1 MGFSGVMLR
10 GSGISWDLRA
20 VSPCDYSWS
29 VPFGLSGDCYDRYL
43 VRIDEMR
50 QSLSISQQVIGS
62 LEIGSVSLLL
72 HCGTFNSVYHSF
84 EAPKGEMGVYL
95 AMVSR
100 FKVRAPGCLHL
111 LGLAWLVRGTFLSD
125 LIAVIGT
132 IDIVFGEIDR

>member
-10 GSGISWDLRA
+10 GSGTSWDLRA
-20 VSPCDYSWS
+20 VTPCEMDSSWS
-29 VPFGLSGDCYDRYL
+29 VPFGICGDCYDRYL

-62 LEIGSVSLLL
+62 LEIGTVSLLL
-72 HCGTFNSVYHSF
+72 HCGSFQTVYSSF

-100 FKVRAPGCLHL
+100 CKVRAPGCLHL
-111 LGLAWLVRGTFLSD
+111 LGLA
-125 LIAVIGT
+125 
-132 IDIVFGEIDR
+132 

>member
-1 MGFSGVMLR
+1 MNVGWVSYYEAITMGFSGVMLR

-20 VSPCDYSWS
+20 VSPCELDCLWS
-29 VPFGLSGDCYDRYL
+29 VPFGISGDCYDRYL

-72 HCGTFNSVYHSF
+72 HCGSFHSVYHSF

-95 AMVSR
+95 AMVR
-100 FKVRAPGCLHL
+100 CKVRAPGCLHL
-111 LGLAWLVRGTFLSD
+111 LGLA
-125 LIAVIGT
+125 
-132 IDIVFGEIDR
+132 